1 MVGSGESMKKP
12 PISNKDSMYK
22 YLFFTLI
29 HNQYCMRNQDGN
41 EFERVGAYFAGMV
54 RMEVAVSIVYKLT
67 SSSMMLSVLIFSGKL
82 VITLQHPV
90 RLATETT

>member
-1 MVGSGESMKKP
+1 
-12 PISNKDSMYK
+12 
-22 YLFFTLI
+22 
-29 HNQYCMRNQDGN
+29 MRKQDGN

-54 RMEVAVSIVYKLT
+54 RMEAVSIVYKLT

-82 VITLQHPV
+82 VIMFQHPV